1 MSTLCTKLKIKENID
16 CRKHWKEKNVT
27 TKLETNFWKKNYD
40 KISKNKNVEEKFWQE
55 KMQIKSYGRKLGTK
69 LIHGTK

>member
-1 MSTLCTKLKIKENID
+1 M
-16 CRKHWKEKNVT
+16 T